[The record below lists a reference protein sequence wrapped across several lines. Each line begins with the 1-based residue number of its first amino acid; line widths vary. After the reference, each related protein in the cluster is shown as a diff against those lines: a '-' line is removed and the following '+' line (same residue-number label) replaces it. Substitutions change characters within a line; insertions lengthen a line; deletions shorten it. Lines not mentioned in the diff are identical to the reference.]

1 MARFSPGAPWRLE
14 RGARS
19 QDSGARAAEPGQ
31 RSQDQGS
38 GARTRAAEP
47 GPGQRS
53 QDSGARAAASDI
65 EGERHRRRAT
75 SKASDIE
82 GSIRLN
88 QAQSGSIRL
97 NQAQSPKIDRPGCFQ
112 THEEHLT
119 WVAVPDKTTGA
130 GGRHGAWAKRHGPR
144 CEFHAPRGR
153 RPPE

>member
-1 MARFSPGAPWRLE
+1 MILWPDSALGPPGAWSAE

-19 QDSGARAAEPGQ
+19 QG
-31 RSQDQGS
+31 QGS
-38 GARTRAAEP
+38 GARTAE
-47 GPGQRS
+47 PGQRS
-53 QDSGARAAASDI
+53 QDSGARARAADQQAAASDI
-65 EGERHRRRAT
+65 EGERHR
-75 SKASDIE
+75 
-82 GSIRLN
+82 RLN

-97 NQAQSPKIDRPGCFQ
+97 NQAQSPKVDRPGCFQ

-130 GGRHGAWAKRHGPR
+130 GGRHGAWAKRQGPR